1 MEQAL
6 KLVQSE
12 IGLSWF
18 KPLDQ
23 CQLLRAGH
31 EGNSGAAESSPER
44 AAARLVIRNAVEK
57 LDSLKPEEELPP
69 LTRQASLDFMSCFAR
84 NTECAEEVVAILQKL
99 DLNHP
104 TDERVTQLLIAITE
118 AAALRKTRS
127 LGRPAEAGDRGNALI
142 ESAGKIYQRIVATGS
157 DRTGFAL
164 TRLAVFSEAKS
175 AEDGEDRKEYNG
187 PIKETREN
195 LKRAWQ
201 RHEQDINAS
210 REHGEL
216 IVSIWGMALLRSYPE
231 AILTTDFSHAS
242 DEDIA
247 SREYRDAIVQKAE
260 FEAALRT
267 LYPTARPLKLAD
279 LPHLKEIGPR
289 IGCLCM
295 LSYVTLENELQDF
308 FIDRV
313 DKWQKQKPDQT
324 ACRRDL
330 IPAIQTTVPQG
341 LRVMMSSAERQVQA
355 AEKKLQDAEPK
366 TKELHAELDKKKSA
380 LQHLQKQL
388 SKADT
393 DAPVNLETFRKKSE
407 TVTKA
412 AEICH
417 VTPPAPPA
425 APLQTPVLND

>member
-1 MEQAL
+1 M
-6 KLVQSE
+6 
-12 IGLSWF
+12 
-18 KPLDQ
+18 
-23 CQLLRAGH
+23 
-31 EGNSGAAESSPER
+31 
-44 AAARLVIRNAVEK
+44 
-57 LDSLKPEEELPP
+57 
-69 LTRQASLDFMSCFAR
+69 
-84 NTECAEEVVAILQKL
+84 
-99 DLNHP
+99 
-104 TDERVTQLLIAITE
+104 
-118 AAALRKTRS
+118 
-127 LGRPAEAGDRGNALI
+127 I
-142 ESAGKIYQRIVATGS
+142 ESARKIYQRIVATGS

-267 LYPTARPLKLAD
+267 LYPTARPLELAD

-341 LRVMMSSAERQVQA
+341 LRRDDVLGGKTGAGSGE
-355 AEKKLQDAEPK
+355 KLQDAEPK
-366 TKELHAELDKKKSA
+366 TEELQRGTGQE
-380 LQHLQKQL
+380 QR
-388 SKADT
+388 
-393 DAPVNLETFRKKSE
+393 APFRQ
-407 TVTKA
+407 
-412 AEICH
+412 
-417 VTPPAPPA
+417 PAGSS
-425 APLQTPVLND
+425 